1 MIYSIFAYLGSR
13 IHNQTV
19 RISSIHDPRYKRVV
33 RRLIKARMDAG
44 LTQAELSM
52 ATGLS
57 QPDISKIEKCQRRL
71 DVLEAIDWIKA
82 TCPSDIDAAARIL
95 DPSYAED

>member
-1 MIYSIFAYLGSR
+1 
-13 IHNQTV
+13 
-19 RISSIHDPRYKRVV
+19 
-33 RRLIKARMDAG
+33 MDSG
-44 LTQAELSM
+44 LTQEELSV

-82 TCPSDIDAAARIL
+82 TCPSDLDALARIL
-95 DPSYAED
+95 DTSNAED